1 MYSSILYINSLV
13 PRRYQDAAEWTK
25 HIGFCRAGRLEELK
39 KLKLYADLLTFYITI
54 IVNYVD
60 ITY

>member
-1 MYSSILYINSLV
+1 MILSLV
-13 PRRYQDAAEWTK
+13 PRRYLQDAAEWTK
-25 HIGFCRAGRLEELK
+25 HIGFCRAGRLEQLK
-39 KLKLYADLLTFYITI
+39 KINQYADLLTFYITI